1 MIRVENK
8 EIEFSTDKFTLIT
21 ETLFLLDNLKEI
33 ADLDEEEVER
43 IAAIAGDII
52 RGNSKHILKKQKK
65 KIIDNLMG
73 DLGIK
78 RITAIED

>member
-33 ADLDEEEVER
+33 AELDEEEVER

-52 RGNSKHILKKQKK
+52 RGNSKHILKNQKK

>member
-33 ADLDEEEVER
+33 AKLDEEEVER
-43 IAAIAGDII
+43 IAAIAGDVI
-52 RGNSKHILKKQKK
+52 RGNSKHILKNQKK
-65 KIIDNLMG
+65 KIIDKLMG

>member
-8 EIEFSTDKFTLIT
+8 EIEFSTDKFTIIT

-33 ADLDEEEVER
+33 AELDDEEVER
-43 IAAIAGDII
+43 IAALAGDII
-52 RGNSKHILKKQKK
+52 RGNSKHILKNQKK
-65 KIIDNLMG
+65 KIVDNLMG